1 MKRLL
6 LAIIAVCAVVGAFKS
21 NAQDDKLFVY
31 PVPPDTMSLFQPRVD
46 YIVLRFWDR
55 CNFETARLHP
65 EKFNRAFGDWMD
77 IIPHATADTVHAAV
91 DALLKRFEKNGP
103 VTLDLATM
111 AENWLYADTAAY
123 FSTEIYL
130 PFAKAAASN
139 KKISKAERARFAH
152 QAKVMESSMVGATVP
167 VVPVVYADGHTGT
180 LGDIKGKS
188 IVLFFN
194 DPDCMDCTMARI
206 RLSTDPNTKSLI
218 ERGEL
223 SVVSIYPGETEDE
236 GWTKAKDNAVDGWI
250 TVAMPDVYDYFDLR
264 EPPLFVFLNSEHV
277 VLVSGIND
285 NYLMASF
292 RVANQLYN
300 NRKGRRARAESND
313 SVQQAVEIPAAAP
326 VQE

>member
-139 KKISKAERARFAH
+139 KKISKAERSRCAL
-152 QAKVMESSMVGATVP
+152 QVP
-167 VVPVVYADGHTGT
+167 
-180 LGDIKGKS
+180 
-188 IVLFFN
+188 
-194 DPDCMDCTMARI
+194 
-206 RLSTDPNTKSLI
+206 
-218 ERGEL
+218 
-223 SVVSIYPGETEDE
+223 
-236 GWTKAKDNAVDGWI
+236 
-250 TVAMPDVYDYFDLR
+250 
-264 EPPLFVFLNSEHV
+264 
-277 VLVSGIND
+277 
-285 NYLMASF
+285 
-292 RVANQLYN
+292 
-300 NRKGRRARAESND
+300 
-313 SVQQAVEIPAAAP
+313 
-326 VQE
+326 